1 MIFFMEINQTQ
12 LDELSYPP
20 LAKLVIEAFKQHPLG
35 LSEYELIQWIKK
47 HGDHVFE
54 CVNFWDRLSLFQTHF
69 MLFHTLYQLK
79 TQFAESNTGRLDI
92 NPLRIMLL
100 PSNVTNNKDIADYDP
115 LQEYYLDVTHLE
127 NTTDTEIADLL
138 VKFWQAMGKPDK
150 RAAALAELEL
160 EDPVEFSVI
169 KQQHRR
175 LVMKHHPD
183 RGGSNEKLQSINT
196 AMDILKQ
203 LQNDK

>member
-1 MIFFMEINQTQ
+1 MDIEQSR
-12 LDELSYPP
+12 LDQMSYPP
-20 LAKLVIEAFKQHPLG
+20 LARLAIEAFKQHPMG

-47 HGDHVFE
+47 HGDHIYE
-54 CVNFWDRLSLFQTHF
+54 SIDFWDRLSLFQTHF

-79 TQFAESNTGRLDI
+79 TLFAESNAGRLDI
-92 NPLRIMLL
+92 NPLRIVLL
-100 PSNVTNNKDIADYDP
+100 PPDININTDIANYDP
-115 LQEYYLDVTHLE
+115 LQEYYLDITHLD
-127 NTTDTEIADLL
+127 NTTDREIADLL
-138 VKFWQAMGKPDK
+138 AKFWQAMGNPDK
-150 RAAALAELEL
+150 RAAALSVLEL

-183 RGGSNEKLQSINT
+183 RGGSKEKLQSINT

-203 LQNDK
+203 LQNDKQS